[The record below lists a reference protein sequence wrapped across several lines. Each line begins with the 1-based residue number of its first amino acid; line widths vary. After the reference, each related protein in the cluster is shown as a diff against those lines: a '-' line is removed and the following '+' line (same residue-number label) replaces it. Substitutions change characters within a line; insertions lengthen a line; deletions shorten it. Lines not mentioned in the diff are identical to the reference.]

1 MAATIALL
9 LLALPSKFKNVHM
22 VYLNDVLLK
31 KDEEEFKMLWKMV
44 PQGAKVHYHSNI
56 SFTPLA
62 SSIIVCDECDDMVFN
77 NPILFMKFVKKRAV
91 IALTASATDNVEKG
105 IERQVL
111 RMMNFKIY
119 ENLIDEIYTQSQ
131 NPEFE

>member
-1 MAATIALL
+1 MLFIFGFVLRISIPEISVTPCFLL
-9 LLALPSKFKNVHM
+9 
-22 VYLNDVLLK
+22 
-31 KDEEEFKMLWKMV
+31 
-44 PQGAKVHYHSNI
+44 NI
-56 SFTPLA
+56 STNYSTDGASLILA
-62 SSIIVCDECDDMVFN
+62 SIIVCDECDDMVFN

-119 ENLIDEIYTQSQ
+119 ENLIDEIYTQPQ
-131 NPEFE
+131 NPEFEKIECQPGP